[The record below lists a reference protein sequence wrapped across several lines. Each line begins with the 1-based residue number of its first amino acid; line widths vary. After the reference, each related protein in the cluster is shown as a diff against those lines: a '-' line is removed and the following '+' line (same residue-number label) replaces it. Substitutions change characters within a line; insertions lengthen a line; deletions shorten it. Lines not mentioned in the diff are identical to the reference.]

1 VKDGKEIGC
10 GIQFLMFFY
19 VSVYK
24 NTAIYLR
31 LLTLLLMNIADSD
44 RAQYDG
50 ALSVAELLITPA
62 QVSVLKL
69 ALSLHIYSPK
79 IEMYSQMAIEQGVSA
94 LSCPVVADVAG
105 ELTCWVE
112 EMKELI
118 AQKQVKNFYHCMNAV
133 YMNLFLVS
141 CEWCSF

>member
-1 VKDGKEIGC
+1 MV
-10 GIQFLMFFY
+10 
-19 VSVYK
+19 
-24 NTAIYLR
+24 
-31 LLTLLLMNIADSD
+31 NITGSD

-79 IEMYSQMAIEQGVSA
+79 VEMYSQMAIERGVFA

-105 ELTCWVE
+105 KLTCSVE
-112 EMKELI
+112 EMKTLI
-118 AQKQVKNFYHCMNAV
+118 AQKQVKIFCHCMNAV
-133 YMNLFLVS
+133 HMKLFFVEL